1 MLNRIH
7 LEAPNPDG
15 ESFVYRLPTWFAQ
28 LLRVGSGIAGI
39 ATAFLAASDWSAMP
53 LPVRVLWALLGAG
66 FCIVAINRRIL
77 EPRTR
82 FVADEQG
89 IFFPGHDK
97 WLFVPWPN
105 ISDIR
110 VVEIMDGES
119 STGIAFN
126 LRLSPNEKSEFFQ
139 KHLKPVDHFRAGG
152 EQLAVGYANYPP
164 RPKALAAALLEL
176 KNKKKRQELP
186 FTLA

>member
-1 MLNRIH
+1 MNRIH
-7 LEAPNPDG
+7 LEAPSPDG
-15 ESFVYRLPTWFAQ
+15 EYFVYRLPAWLVQ
-28 LLRVGSGIAGI
+28 LLRVGSGIAGS
-39 ATAFLAASDWSAMP
+39 ATVFLAAQHWSTMP
-53 LPVRVLWALLGAG
+53 LPVRVLCAFLAAG
-66 FCIVAINRRIL
+66 FGIVAINRRIL
-77 EPRTR
+77 DPHTH

-89 IFFPGHDK
+89 IFFPGHGK
-97 WLFVPWPN
+97 WLFVPWTN

-126 LRLSPNEKSEFFQ
+126 LRLSPQEQSEFFQ

-164 RPKALAAALLEL
+164 RPKALAAALLGL
-176 KNKKKRQELP
+176 KHKKRQELP

>member
-7 LEAPNPDG
+7 PEAPRPDG
-15 ESFVYRLPTWFAQ
+15 ENFVYRLPASLLQ
-28 LLRVGSGIAGI
+28 LLRLGSGIAGI
-39 ATAFLAASDWSAMP
+39 ATAFLAVHNWNVMP
-53 LPVRVLWALLGAG
+53 LPVRILCALLAAG
-66 FCIVAINRRIL
+66 LCFVAINRQIL
-77 EPRTR
+77 NPRTH

-89 IFFPGHDK
+89 MFFPGRNR

-110 VVEIMDGES
+110 IVEIMDGES

-126 LRLSPNEKSEFFQ
+126 LRLSPQEKSEFFQ
-139 KHLKPVDHFRAGG
+139 KHLKPVDHLRAGS

-164 RPKALAAALLEL
+164 RPKALAATLLGL
-176 KNKKKRQELP
+176 KHKKQRQELP